1 MFNRKTIVLLIL
13 SLISSIAIAQEPKQ
27 ELGPMIG
34 AKIPHDLTMMTTNG
48 KIENYKNLSGEN
60 GLAIFFVRSFDWCP
74 YCQTQAK
81 DVNARAADFQSR
93 DINPVFIS
101 YDTPDI
107 QKNFYDRWQ
116 FVVPILSDPQSE
128 VIKAF
133 DILNTDGVSEDS
145 PIFGFP
151 HPIVFIVGTDGTIR
165 DKLYIESETQI
176 NGSSYK
182 ERPPI
187 DDILAAID
195 ELK

>member
-1 MFNRKTIVLLIL
+1 MFNRKIMILLIFSLL
-13 SLISSIAIAQEPKQ
+13 SSVASAQEEKQ
-27 ELGPMIG
+27 ELGPITG
-34 AKIPHDLTMMTTNG
+34 SKIPHDLTMMTTSG
-48 KIENYKNLSGEN
+48 KMENYEGLSGEN

-81 DVNARAADFQSR
+81 DVNSRAAEFKSR
-93 DINPVFIS
+93 GINPVFIS
-101 YDTPDI
+101 YDSPEI

-116 FVVPILSDPQSE
+116 FTVPILSDPESE

-133 DILNTDGVSEDS
+133 HILNTDGVSESS

-182 ERPPI
+182 ERPPV

-195 ELK
+195 QLK